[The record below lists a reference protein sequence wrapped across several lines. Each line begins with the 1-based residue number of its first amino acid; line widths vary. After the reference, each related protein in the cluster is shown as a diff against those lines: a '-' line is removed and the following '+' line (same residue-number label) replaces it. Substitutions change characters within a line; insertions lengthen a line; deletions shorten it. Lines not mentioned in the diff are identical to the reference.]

1 MVSVGYTLLGEQVG
15 PKQLIADAIRAE
27 RAGFD
32 YAVVSDHFSPRLN
45 EQGHAPYM
53 WAVLGAVAHVTE
65 RIALM
70 SMVTCPTRRYHPAI
84 VAQKAATVA
93 LLSDGRF
100 TLGLGAGERLNE
112 HVVGDWPDVARRHD
126 MLIEALEIIKPLLA
140 GATVTHLGEY
150 YQVTDA
156 RLYDRPERGVPLAL
170 AASGPESAQLAAD
183 FADGLITS
191 QPLAEVI
198 NLFAS
203 AVGPDRPVYGQIPLC
218 YGRDE
223 AACRRTAYEQWRWGG
238 LGWKVLAELPD
249 TQSFAQVTEYMRED
263 DVARLVSC
271 GPDLDRHVEAVREY
285 VRAGFSHV
293 SLVQVG
299 GAGQADFLDWA
310 ERDLLPA
317 LRDV

>member
-1 MVSVGYTLLGEQVG
+1 MVAIGYTLLSAQAG
-15 PKQLIADAIRAE
+15 PKQLVADAARAE

-32 YAVVSDHFSPRLN
+32 YAVVSDQFSPHLK
-45 EQGHAPYM
+45 EQGHAPYA
-53 WAVLGAVAHVTE
+53 WAVLGAVAQVTE
-65 RIALM
+65 RLGLM
-70 SMVTCPTRRYHPAI
+70 SSVTCPTRRYHPAV

-112 HVVGDWPDVARRHD
+112 HVVGDWPNVARRHD

-156 RLYDRPERGVPLAL
+156 RLYDRPEAGVPLAL

-183 FADGLITS
+183 FADGLITA
-191 QPLAEVI
+191 QPLVDVI
-198 NLFAS
+198 SVFVS
-203 AVGPDRPVYGQIPLC
+203 AVGPDRPVYGCVPLC
-218 YGRDE
+218 YGADE

-249 TQSFAQVTEYMRED
+249 TQSFAQATEYVRED
-263 DVARLVSC
+263 DVARMVSC
-271 GPDLDRHVEAVREY
+271 GPDLDRHVEAVRGY
-285 VRAGFSHV
+285 VAAGFSHV
-293 SLVQVG
+293 ALVQVG
-299 GAGQADFLDWA
+299 GAGQAEFLDWA